1 MYNLYVHTELD
12 KSLTD
17 NNGLFT
23 PSGTFTVNYNTDPLL
38 FERGSKIALLNMLVW
53 NSVNNISVKRQ
64 NNFIYIS
71 VKTGANKGQLPSKG
85 SEEPVGSG
93 WYKATA
99 TNIKNYNDYN
109 DVWMRDDYEEGS
121 DNYEIFKIQLPDGQ
135 YDAETLDSEIA
146 HRLQEDLENS
156 ATNDIDD
163 DNRTFQIL
171 ADYTFSKFKF
181 LIERDTSGNNIYDIL
196 FPVVADDNTIYSG
209 HKNIQFTNTN
219 LNTNMAKILGL
230 NKKKDGIAP
239 TKKTFLVQ
247 KNDGT
252 SYPVEYY
259 SYDASRGSD
268 DSGLA
273 YLRADINNG
282 INSFN
287 LRIAGGLYDGGND
300 GSSGMTD
307 IIYSFNMTVDPS
319 FSQDVSP
326 RNLIW
331 LDILK
336 VDQPINQLTFKLT
349 DQKGNDIGKDLTEGM
364 NLVFA
369 ILEPQDVQQKM

>member
-1 MYNLYVHTELD
+1 
-12 KSLTD
+12 
-17 NNGLFT
+17 
-23 PSGTFTVNYNTDPLL
+23 
-38 FERGSKIALLNMLVW
+38 MLVW
-53 NSVNNISVKRQ
+53 NSVNNISAKRQ

-71 VKTGANKGQLPSKG
+71 VKTAANKGQLPSKG
-85 SEEPVGSG
+85 DEYPANSG
-93 WYKATA
+93 WYKAVA
-99 TNIKNYNDYN
+99 TNIKNYNDYD
-109 DVWMRDDYEEGS
+109 DVWMRTDYEGDI
-121 DNYEIFKIQLPDGQ
+121 DNALYEIFKIQLPDGQ

-146 HRLQEDLENS
+146 HRLQEDLENA

-181 LIERDTSGNNIYDIL
+181 LIERDTDGDNIYDIL
-196 FPVVADDNTIYSG
+196 FPVVADDNTIYA
-209 HKNIQFTNTN
+209 NDRRIQFTNTN

-230 NKKKDGIAP
+230 NRKKDGSVP
-239 TKKTFLVQ
+239 TKKVFQIRALDDT
-247 KNDGT
+247 T
-252 SYPVEYY
+252 TPIEYY

-282 INSFN
+282 INAFN
-287 LRIAGGLYDGGND
+287 LRINGALYDGGND
-300 GSSGMTD
+300 GSSGKTD

-326 RNLIW
+326 QNLIW

-349 DQKGNDIGKDLTEGM
+349 DQRGNAIGKDLTEGM